1 MDAHDQSLPP
11 LPSLGKPVY
20 TACNGQVKL
29 APDTPRALYRGEW
42 VFFCLH
48 MCKEDFDRNPA
59 TSCLAARLLVDK

>member
-1 MDAHDQSLPP
+1 
-11 LPSLGKPVY
+11 
-20 TACNGQVKL
+20 VKL